1 MSALFCFIDDA
12 EFELENFQNNAE
24 KAYDRAEFVYAT
36 TFDQA
41 VQEIGDRIPVCF
53 LLDIFGGDPEAKPRL
68 PKPQETVKMM
78 GKPPSVERLYSNV
91 EKASSKEA
99 NLLLRRIYTYVN
111 RIQMAFS
118 RAAGMLGQGRH
129 YGLDNLQKVREKYPW
144 AAAVGY
150 SRKALYADAVAMS
163 MAGADG
169 ILQKPQG
176 DDDDAIA
183 LATRQMS
190 LAIARSVYEMV
201 DRRLI
206 STAAPLALSMFDEPG
221 GSSQIMGRTL
231 RVALAAMG
239 GSSSG
244 IRYQAGRAL
253 EEVMASG
260 PPAGLTASV
269 ATAIAQWL
277 TAQRPS

>member
-1 MSALFCFIDDA
+1 MSALFVFIDDA
-12 EFELENFQNNAE
+12 TFELENFEANAAR
-24 KAYDRAEFVYAT
+24 AYDRAEFIYAS

-41 VQEIGDRIPVCF
+41 VQEIGGRIPVCF

-91 EKASSKEA
+91 EKPSSQEA

-129 YGLDNLQKVREKYPW
+129 YGLDNLNRVREKYPW

-150 SRKALYADAVAMS
+150 SRKGLYADAVAMS

-169 ILQKPQG
+169 VLQKPQG
-176 DDDDAIA
+176 DDDEAIA

-190 LAIARSVYEMV
+190 LALAKAVYEMV

-221 GSSQIMGRTL
+221 GGSQMMGRAL
-231 RVALAAMG
+231 RLAVAAMG
-239 GSSSG
+239 GASPG
-244 IRYQAGRAL
+244 VRFQAGRQL
-253 EEVMASG
+253 EEMLEGGA
-260 PPAGLTASV
+260 PPGLTSTVAS
-269 ATAIAQWL
+269 AIAQWL
-277 TAQRPS
+277 TAQRPA